1 MEYLEYPDSAFKF
14 EEPFFDPML
23 HTAIQQCLKAD
34 PEISPGLKKDS
45 NSNLRGNI
53 DKSFSRVE
61 DVDVQCTSKMSRPST
76 ESKSI
81 GKTSPAN
88 SIPYT
93 SLIRKPGDTSDA
105 IEHGSD
111 DDKNVITFIESNFE
125 PQSKFNSVDTEDTED
140 AEAIS
145 HSSLDSDSLSDGKLN
160 SPECTSKSQDVLAII
175 RKEAADIQQKLR
187 SPITGVEAAEL
198 VASLLTKLED
208 PSVMQG
214 QVMTPG
220 SVTSGV
226 QLSPA
231 ISSDKLAH
239 HCEAQSTTCTRP
251 RSVSSSQRPYRIEKF
266 KSHRSGNAKI
276 GARDSTH
283 TTADTE
289 TSPELALDDTL
300 CTSPEYCAATA
311 SYPQQSHNAYPSH
324 FVHPYSQCM
333 GTSSLGLPPTPLSAQ
348 QHGQSVNSWRS
359 PFEQTSPLSSPEWAY
374 LADSPNMK
382 SFNGHTLNGS
392 PPLTSCSNF
401 LSMRSM
407 PPISSR
413 PSTAPDYSHNTM
425 YGTLPSSLSP
435 AYGSFAGKNAACR
448 YPFLQTIE
456 QPVSKAT
463 AASYPFSIRRDS
475 EKPVTTCQQCGATS
489 TPEWRRGPHG
499 LRTLCNAC
507 GLFHAKIARR
517 QGPEVAM
524 RMLKERKKLVK

>member
-23 HTAIQQCLKAD
+23 QTAIQQCLKA
-34 PEISPGLKKDS
+34 ESENSPGHIKDS
-45 NSNLRGNI
+45 NSNLRGNV

-61 DVDVQCTSKMSRPST
+61 DADLECTSKISRPST

-81 GKTSPAN
+81 VKTNATN
-88 SIPYT
+88 SIPFT
-93 SLIRKPGDTSDA
+93 SLITKPEDKCDA

-111 DDKNVITFIESNFE
+111 DEKNVITFIESNFE
-125 PQSKFNSVDTEDTED
+125 PQSKFNSVNTEDTED

-145 HSSLDSDSLSDGKLN
+145 HSSLDSDGLSEGKLN
-160 SPECTSKSQDVLAII
+160 SPECTSKSQDLLAII

-187 SPITGVEAAEL
+187 SPITGIEAAEL
-198 VASLLTKLED
+198 VSSLLTKLED
-208 PSVMQG
+208 SSVTQS
-214 QVMTPG
+214 QAMTPQ
-220 SVTSGV
+220 SVISGA

-231 ISSDKLAH
+231 ISSDKMAH
-239 HCEAQSTTCTRP
+239 HEAQSTTCNKS
-251 RSVSSSQRPYRIEKF
+251 RSVSSAQKPYRIEKF
-266 KSHRSGNAKI
+266 KLHRSGNAKI
-276 GARDSTH
+276 GASDSTH
-283 TTADTE
+283 ATADTE

-300 CTSPEYCAATA
+300 CTSPEYYAATA
-311 SYPQQSHNAYPSH
+311 SYPQQSHNTYPSH
-324 FVHPYSQCM
+324 YVHPYSQCM

-359 PFEQTSPLSSPEWAY
+359 PFEQISPLSSPEWAY

-382 SFNGHTLNGS
+382 SVNGHTFNGS
-392 PPLTSCSNF
+392 PPLTSNSNF

-413 PSTAPDYSHNTM
+413 PSTAPDFSHKTM

-448 YPFLQTIE
+448 YPFLQTIQ
-456 QPVSKAT
+456 QPISKAT